1 VSWSF
6 SGKQA
11 IHILDVLG
19 SLGAAFTR
27 WGNSEPKRETQQ
39 NKSGVHPQVIET
51 KLQELENLNT
61 TQSSELK
68 EHDNI
73 ISRHESEIEEQRKLV
88 EEHEKIIN
96 RHTSEI
102 EEQRK
107 LIAGRAIWLWALGGL
122 NFVFVV
128 TLIAVLLSRR

>member
-11 IHILDVLG
+11 IHILGVLG
-19 SLGAAFTR
+19 SLGAAFSR
-27 WGNSEPKRETQQ
+27 WGNSEPRTETRQD
-39 NKSGVHPQVIET
+39 KSDVHPQVIAT
-51 KLQELENLNT
+51 KLQELERLNT
-61 TQSSELK
+61 TQSSELR

-73 ISRHESEIEEQRKLV
+73 INRHETEIEEQRKLV
-88 EEHEKIIN
+88 EEHEKTIN
-96 RHTSEI
+96 RHTNEI
-102 EEQRK
+102 ADQRK
-107 LIAGRAIWLWALGGL
+107 LIAGRAIWLWVLGGL

>member
-1 VSWSF
+1 MSWSF

-11 IHILDVLG
+11 IHVLDVLG
-19 SLGAAFTR
+19 SLGAAFSR
-27 WGNSEPKRETQQ
+27 WGNSEPRRETQQ
-39 NKSGVHPQVIET
+39 DKSGVHTQVIET
-51 KLQELENLNT
+51 KLQELERLNT
-61 TQSSELK
+61 TQSSELR

-73 ISRHESEIEEQRKLV
+73 INRHETEIEEQRKLV
-88 EEHEKIIN
+88 EEHEKTIN

-102 EEQRK
+102 ADQRK
-107 LIAGRAIWLWALGGL
+107 LIAGRAIWLWVLGGL

>member
-1 VSWSF
+1 MSWSF

-73 ISRHESEIEEQRKLV
+73 ISRHESEIEEQRKL
-88 EEHEKIIN
+88 
-96 RHTSEI
+96 
-102 EEQRK
+102 
-107 LIAGRAIWLWALGGL
+107 IAGRAIWLWALGGL